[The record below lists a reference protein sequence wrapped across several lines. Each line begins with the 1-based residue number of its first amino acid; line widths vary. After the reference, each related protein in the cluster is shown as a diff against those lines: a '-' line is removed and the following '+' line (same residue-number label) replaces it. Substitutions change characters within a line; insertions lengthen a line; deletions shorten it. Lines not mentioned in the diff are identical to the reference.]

1 MPQRGKFITFE
12 GIDGAGKSSHIGWF
26 VEQLRA
32 RGRPVLQTRE
42 PGGTPLGERLRDI
55 ILHEPMAPATEALL
69 VFAARQQHLQ
79 DVIMPALE
87 RGDWV
92 LSDRF
97 TDATFAYQGYGR
109 GFDLDKLAA
118 LEAWVQGAL
127 RPDLTVIFDIAEELA
142 AQRLAQARAAD
153 KFERE
158 SHAFFARVRQ
168 GYLQRAAAAPGRY
181 AVVQGAQPIEAVR
194 GELARLLSHEALR

>member
-32 RGRPVLQTRE
+32 RGRAVLQTRE

>member
-1 MPQRGKFITFE
+1 
-12 GIDGAGKSSHIGWF
+12 
-26 VEQLRA
+26 
-32 RGRPVLQTRE
+32 VLQTRE